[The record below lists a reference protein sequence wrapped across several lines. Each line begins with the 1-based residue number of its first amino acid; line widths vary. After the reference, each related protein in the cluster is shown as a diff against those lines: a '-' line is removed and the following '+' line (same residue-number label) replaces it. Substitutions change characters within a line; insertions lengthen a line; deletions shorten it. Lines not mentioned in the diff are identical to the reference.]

1 MRQTA
6 PADGQPA
13 REDPLFISY
22 ADVAALIGVS
32 VETVRNY
39 VRRGLIPPPLR
50 FSKRTLLF
58 DRAAVEEALRQRAM

>member
-1 MRQTA
+1 MRQTT
-6 PADGQPA
+6 PPEGPPA
-13 REDPLFISY
+13 REDSRFISY

-58 DRAAVEEALRQRAM
+58 DRAAVEAALRRQTA